1 VSAAPGRPGR
11 SVRARPLVLL
21 ALLAGALV
29 LFAST
34 STLVWYFG
42 LLVAGAG
49 VAGSGVLRS
58 RVPRISPAPA
68 VVPVLAA
75 LVVLA
80 ATAPSTPG
88 TDLFGGVA
96 AIALLAWLAEDPG
109 RVPGGVVRAA
119 PSLLVVVLTLGI
131 AWTSALFL
139 PTGSARIGFGAA
151 LLVLVTI
158 LVAVLLGRPDLID
171 AEPPATA

>member
-1 VSAAPGRPGR
+1 MSGPSGRPVR
-11 SVRARPLVLL
+11 TVRAIPLVLL
-21 ALLAGALV
+21 ALLAGATV

-34 STLVWYFG
+34 SGLVWYLAF
-42 LLVAGAG
+42 LVGGAG
-49 VAGSGVLRS
+49 VAGTAALRS
-58 RVPRISPAPA
+58 RAPRVPPATA
-68 VVPVLAA
+68 VVPVLGA

-80 ATAPSTPG
+80 ATAPSTPA
-88 TDLFGGVA
+88 TELFGGVA

-119 PSLLVVVLTLGI
+119 PSLLVVLLTLGI

-139 PTGSARIGFGAA
+139 PTGSARIGFGAG
-151 LLVLVTI
+151 LLVLLTI
-158 LVAVLLGRPDLID
+158 LVAMLLGRPDLID